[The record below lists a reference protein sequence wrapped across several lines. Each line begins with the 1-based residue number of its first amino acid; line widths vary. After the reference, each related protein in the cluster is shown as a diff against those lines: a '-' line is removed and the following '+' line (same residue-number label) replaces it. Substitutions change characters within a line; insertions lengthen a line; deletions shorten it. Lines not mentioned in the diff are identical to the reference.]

1 MSPPILHDFT
11 YLQEFLKSISQNF
24 KFDIS
29 ENWVVHILK
38 NDDVVWNIV
47 LAYLNSF
54 PSSKKEITRLLM
66 WLADRLMQT
75 KNLKN
80 FVKIINPFLH
90 RTACCSDE
98 FTINLVKTFKNRLE
112 NWIHNADNSLEILS
126 EKEKYLE
133 ASSRFL
139 ECNIIVITILNKE
152 NIEVDIFP
160 KLPPHFIHTKYILLL
175 HYFGRMKSDRFC
187 YCIPKKEGI
196 FKQKIALIEI
206 LKKAAISKNVIQKIY
221 DLPHISENF
230 LITLLKSNL
239 EQNVQLMFKSSY
251 VLSKL
256 SDAGFE
262 TDPRQKDSEGKSA
275 LYYALMKDESNL
287 LFFLYDHA
295 ANACLQEQG
304 SVRSP
309 NSIIVENLFCLKDS
323 LLSLEEDVKSSDL
336 SEQSKHLSTLDELQ
350 QFNKFQIEICGK
362 IINVRQKINYYSEA
376 HEEFEALQRRDIILN
391 ILEAYRKYFASDN
404 IVLNSKDS
412 LSLFEKYYQNRN
424 YFDKLDFC
432 SAVMFFDNL
441 FLLKERLKLVD
452 NAYLEIESKF
462 FLFIF
467 CERYLKQ
474 YDHKHEFAKESR
486 WITFQEQLSLQ
497 KHLST
502 FKKFLLE
509 TEISDENL
517 LSSIPETDVYTLIN
531 LPEIYGQFLLYRL
544 QNYLD
549 TVAKI
554 KIINAKSIL
563 IIERTLQIIGESL
576 KESNF
581 KSIQKVLSQ
590 ALPSEFVTAAK
601 HIRDNLI
608 HFKPSEVLYRNTVQH
623 DTILFTEIKKELTKF
638 RKLLLPI
645 QYVHKY
651 QINQFLISMLLK
663 SLLKARKH
671 EKNRKEIVQKG
682 EAGNLQGQ
690 KSAKQQLL
698 SSEVN
703 NSRDGVMYK
712 SLQNEIKI
720 LNQNVEFLT
729 KSAIHSYEYVLKNLI
744 SAVKVELNRL
754 KSESLITDQDKE
766 KLDEFFWS
774 FECVLICLTK
784 DKKLKD
790 YRRRLLNGVKSRECL
805 FSGIREKKRY
815 SRKVNNCFN
824 RNTSKI
830 SNVEAPIATPSYA
843 VRYTEPYDE
852 LYNKEA
858 QNNKHNVIMLE
869 GASNYRNASVVKE
882 NEKRISIDVFE
893 DLDFRT
899 FFTCDSSNYKC
910 SDGKE
915 EKGSFD
921 AITDVPTAPLSI
933 NENKDKNLFEALF
946 DDTSHNKT
954 LSRSGENK
962 EISHP
967 CVEDSKTELSH
978 QTVLNNVM
986 HNEWNLEEVF
996 NISQD
1001 FFINDEVKDLE
1012 VQNNGD
1018 ASNILIKTAETIVAD
1033 YEVIMKD
1040 IFEENRGY
1048 KVERFSFKNIKKYW
1062 MILAGEEFLIEKNEK
1077 RNTILNS
1084 VPEQFQNI
1092 SFTKQKLETLLKKEK
1107 IIPEEIDKELDKLPM
1122 KDKEKKEIIKD
1133 VELGFTPDVLYTIKS
1148 IPDYFSELKLKIAA
1162 NKINKVECNIFCDR
1176 LQIPNECKKILLQ
1189 LISGKVPK
1197 ASGNMFQFLR
1207 HRIKLLKKILI
1218 DENENIKE
1226 LWENATSWRK
1236 KKYLHDKLV
1245 QIYVSDPEIQA
1256 SVEMLLSDCMNILNT
1271 KKLQTLWLKTNN
1283 LFNGISL
1290 RNVISHGN
1298 PLLESLGRL
1307 LDPNDLPFELVGKM
1321 SKLISDEPAIDCM
1334 QQILEQ
1340 TKYPK
1345 SKFMELMDD
1354 NENIQFEDLRKK
1366 IKECKRWKKYA
1377 VLIPAGKAT
1386 PFSGIQY
1393 TLSTEIYH
1401 KKF

>member
-1 MSPPILHDFT
+1 MSPPILRDFT
-11 YLQEFLKSISQNF
+11 HLQVLLKSISQNF

-29 ENWVVHILK
+29 EYWEIPVLK

-54 PSSKKEITRLLM
+54 PSSKKEVTQRLL
-66 WLADRLMQT
+66 WLTDRQLRIDD
-75 KNLKN
+75 LKK
-80 FVKIINPFLH
+80 FAKIINPFLH
-90 RTACCSDE
+90 RVSSACFGDK
-98 FTINLVKTFKNRLE
+98 FTINLVKSFKNRLE
-112 NWIHNADNSLEILS
+112 NWIHNADNMLQILS

-133 ASSRFL
+133 AASRVL
-139 ECNIIVITILNKE
+139 GCNVIVISFLN
-152 NIEVDIFP
+152 NHQRTLHIFP
-160 KLPPHFIHTKYILLL
+160 KLPPPFIYPKYILLL
-175 HYFGRMKSDRFC
+175 HSYGIMNNSDVFS
-187 YCIPKKEGI
+187 YCIPKQEGKY
-196 FKQKIALIEI
+196 KQKQALIEI
-206 LKKAAISKNVIQKIY
+206 LEKATISKNVIRKIY
-221 DLPHISENF
+221 ELPNICENF
-230 LITLLKSNL
+230 LIALMKSNL
-239 EQNVQLMFKSSY
+239 EQPVQLIYKSLY

-262 TDPRQKDSEGKSA
+262 TDPRQKDSKGKSA
-275 LYYALMKDESNL
+275 LYYALLEEQSEL

-304 SVRSP
+304 SLRSP
-309 NSIIVENLFCLKDS
+309 NPVIVENLFGLKDS
-323 LLSLEEDVKSSDL
+323 LQSLEEDVKSSDL
-336 SEQSKHLSTLDELQ
+336 SEKSKHLSKLDELQ
-350 QFNKFQIEICGK
+350 QFNKFQIEICRK
-362 IINVRQKINYYSEA
+362 INNIRQKINYYSKTEV
-376 HEEFEALQRRDIILN
+376 EFEALQRRDIILN
-391 ILEAYRKYFASDN
+391 ILEAYRKYFTRDN

-412 LSLFEKYYQNRN
+412 LSLFEKYYKNRN

-432 SAVMFFDNL
+432 TAVMFFDNL

-474 YDHKHEFAKESR
+474 YDYKHEFAKESR
-486 WITFQEQLSLQ
+486 WTTFQEQLSLQ
-497 KHLST
+497 KHIST
-502 FKKFLLE
+502 FKKFLQE

-517 LSSIPETDVYTLIN
+517 VSSIPETDVYTLTN

-549 TVAKI
+549 TVTKI

-563 IIERTLQIIGESL
+563 IIERTLQIIGESF

-601 HIRDNLI
+601 QIRNNLI
-608 HFKPSEVLYRNTVQH
+608 HFKPFEILYRNTVEH
-623 DTILFTEIKKELTKF
+623 DTILLTEIRKELIKF
-638 RKLLLPI
+638 RKLILPI

-651 QINQFLISMLLK
+651 QINQFLNSMLLK
-663 SLLKARKH
+663 SLLKARKN
-671 EKNRKEIVQKG
+671 EKNRKEIEQKG
-682 EAGNLQGQ
+682 EAGN
-690 KSAKQQLL
+690 SN
-698 SSEVN
+698 EVN
-703 NSRDGVMYK
+703 NSQDSVMYK
-712 SLQNEIKI
+712 SLQNEIKTF
-720 LNQNVEFLT
+720 NQNVKFMT

-754 KSESLITDQDKE
+754 KSESLIVDQDKE

-824 RNTSKI
+824 RDTSEI
-830 SNVEAPIATPSYA
+830 SDVEAPVATPTYA

-852 LYNKEA
+852 LHNKEA
-858 QNNKHNVIMLE
+858 QNNTHNVITLE
-869 GASNYRNASVVKE
+869 GASNYRNSTAVKE

-899 FFTCDSSNYKC
+899 FFTCDSSNYKY

-933 NENKDKNLFEALF
+933 NENKDKNETNVESIINADLFEALF

-962 EISHP
+962 EFSHP
-967 CVEDSKTELSH
+967 CVEDSKTELSR

-986 HNEWNLEEVF
+986 HNEWNLKEVF

-1018 ASNILIKTAETIVAD
+1018 VSNILIKTAETIVTD

-1040 IFEENRGY
+1040 IFEKNRGY
-1048 KVERFSFKNIKKYW
+1048 KVERFSFKNIKKFW
-1062 MILAGEEFLIEKNEK
+1062 MILKGEQFLNEK
-1077 RNTILNS
+1077 IDTILNS
-1084 VPEQFQNI
+1084 IPEQFQNI
-1092 SFTKQKLETLLKKEK
+1092 PSTKQKLETLLKKEK
-1107 IIPEEIDKELDKLPM
+1107 IIPEEIGKELDKLPL
-1122 KDKEKKEIIKD
+1122 KDKKKKEIIKD
-1133 VELGFTPDVLYTIKS
+1133 VEVGLTPDVLYTINLV
-1148 IPDYFSELKLKIAA
+1148 PDYFSDLKLKIAA
-1162 NKINKVECNIFCDR
+1162 NEINKGDCNIFCDR
-1176 LQIPNECKKILLQ
+1176 LQIPDECRKTLLQ
-1189 LISGKVPK
+1189 LISGNVPK
-1197 ASGNMFQFLR
+1197 ISGNMFEFFR

-1226 LWENATSWRK
+1226 LWENATSLRK

-1271 KKLQTLWLKTNN
+1271 KDLKKLWLKTNN

-1298 PLLESLGRL
+1298 PLLETLGRL

-1321 SKLISDEPAIDCM
+1321 IQLISDEPAIDCM

-1340 TKYPK
+1340 TKYHF
-1345 SKFMELMDD
+1345 SKFVELMEDD
-1354 NENIQFEDLRKK
+1354 NDVQFNDLREK
-1366 IKECKRWKKYA
+1366 IKECERWKEYTL
-1377 VLIPAGKAT
+1377 LIPLKKAAS
-1386 PFSGIQY
+1386 FSGI
-1393 TLSTEIYH
+1393 
-1401 KKF
+1401 